1 MMTKGAVALTVGCL
15 FGAAHALV
23 AQEPPKAAAKESNV
37 ETAAASSPATPKA
50 EQSVTEHT
58 IKIGGAV
65 LRYKATAG
73 TLLIRNDADEP
84 IAAIGYTAY
93 TKDGVE
99 ASSRPITFGYNGGP
113 GSSSIWLHMG
123 ALGPRRIV
131 TTDAA
136 PTPPPPYRVVDNGES
151 ILDLTDLVMIDP
163 VGTGL
168 SHAVGKAK
176 GQDFW
181 GVDQDADSVARF
193 VVQYVNDNG
202 RWNSPKY
209 LFGESY
215 GTMRSAVLVDVLQSK
230 WNMAF
235 NGVVLVS
242 VFVDARTDMTMPGN
256 DLGYE
261 MYLPTYAAI
270 AWYHHVLQ
278 DPPPLDALLAKAR
291 EFAAGPYATALAKGD
306 ALPDTERKEVVA
318 SMSRLTGLSPS
329 YLDKANLRV
338 SEGEFTAELLREH
351 SEIVGRLDARFTG
364 VALDRLA
371 EETPVEEDPQ
381 SAAISGAFT
390 AAFLDYLHGE
400 LKFGEGKTYKIESD
414 LWLKWDW
421 KHKSIGAHFPSVGW
435 PDAAVD
441 LAHAIAF
448 NPALKVLVLNGYFD
462 LATPFFGT
470 EYTMDHLGLEKK
482 LRGNIE
488 MKYFEA
494 GHMMYLHPASL
505 VAFKAAV
512 ADFIQSTDRL

>member
-1 MMTKGAVALTVGCL
+1 MTRGAAVLTLVCL
-15 FGAAHALV
+15 FGGANALV
-23 AQEPPKAAAKESNV
+23 AAAAPKPAAKEQNREAGAPESQAV
-37 ETAAASSPATPKA
+37 PKA

-58 IKIGGAV
+58 IKFASG
-65 LRYKATAG
+65 LLKYKATAG
-73 TLLIRNDADEP
+73 LLLIRNDDEEP

-99 ASSRPITFGYNGGP
+99 ASQRPLTFAYNGGP

-131 TTDAA
+131 TTDAG
-136 PTPPPPYRVVDNGES
+136 PTPPPPYQVVDNQES
-151 ILDLTDLVMIDP
+151 VLDVTDLVMIDP

-181 GVDQDADSVARF
+181 GVDQDVDSIARF
-193 VVQYVNDNG
+193 VVQYVSDNG

-209 LFGESY
+209 LLGESY

-230 WNMAF
+230 WNMAL

-242 VFVDARTDMTMPGN
+242 VFVDAKTDMTMWGN
-256 DLGYE
+256 DLGFE
-261 MYLPTYAAI
+261 MFVPTYAAI
-270 AWYHHVLQ
+270 AWYHHLIP
-278 DPPPLDALLAKAR
+278 DAPPLDTFLTQAR
-291 EFAAGPYATALAKGD
+291 EFAAGPYATVLAKGD
-306 ALPDTERKEVVA
+306 ALPDDERKAVIA
-318 SMSRLTGLSPS
+318 TMSRLTGLSPS

-338 SEGEFTAELLREH
+338 SEGQFTAELLREH

-371 EETPVEEDPQ
+371 ESVSEYEDPQ
-381 SAAISGAFT
+381 ASAISGAFT

-400 LKFGEGKTYKIESD
+400 LKFGEGKTYTIEAD

-421 KHKSIGAHFPSVGW
+421 KHKAAGEHFPSVGW
-435 PDAAVD
+435 PNTGID
-441 LAHAIAF
+441 LAHAIAT
-448 NPALKVLVLNGYFD
+448 NPALHVLVLNGYYD

-470 EYTMDHLGLEKK
+470 EYTMEHLGLERK
-482 LRGNIE
+482 LRDNIE
-488 MKYFEA
+488 MKYFES
-494 GHMMYLHPASL
+494 GHMMYLHPPSL
-505 VAFKAAV
+505 VAFKKAV
-512 ADFIQSTDRL
+512 GAFIKATDRLQ

>member
-1 MMTKGAVALTVGCL
+1 MTRRVVTLTLGLLFVAATG
-15 FGAAHALV
+15 LV
-23 AQEPPKAAAKESNV
+23 AAEPPKAAEKERAG
-37 ETAAASSPATPKA
+37 EPTKQEAPAVPKP

-65 LRYKATAG
+65 LKYKATAG
-73 TLLIRNDADEP
+73 TILIRNDNDEP
-84 IAAIGYTAY
+84 IAAIEYVAY
-93 TKDGVE
+93 TKDGAE
-99 ASSRPITFGYNGGP
+99 AAQRPLTFAYNGGP
-113 GSSSIWLHMG
+113 GSSSLWLHMG

-136 PTPPPPYRVVDNGES
+136 PTPPPPYQVVDNQES
-151 ILDLTDLVMIDP
+151 IIDTTDLVMIDP

-176 GQDFW
+176 DKDFW
-181 GVDQDADSVARF
+181 GVDQDLDSMARF
-193 VVQYVNDNG
+193 VVQYVNDNN

-209 LFGESY
+209 LLGESY
-215 GTMRSAVLVDVLQSK
+215 GTMRSAGLVDVLQSK

-242 VFVDARTDMTMPGN
+242 VFVNAQADITLAGN

-261 MYLPTYAAI
+261 MFLPSYAAI
-270 AWYHHVLQ
+270 AWYHHLVP
-278 DPPPLDALLAKAR
+278 DVPALDAFLAQAR
-291 EFAAGPYATALAKGD
+291 AFAAGPYATALAKGD
-306 ALPDTERKEVVA
+306 ALPDAERQTVIA
-318 SMSRLTGLSPS
+318 TMSHLTGLSPS

-351 SEIVGRLDARFTG
+351 AEVVGRLDARFTG

-371 EETPVEEDPQ
+371 EESREDPQ
-381 SAAISGAFT
+381 ATAISGAFT
-390 AAFLDYLHGE
+390 AAFLDYLHE
-400 LKFGEGKTYKIESD
+400 DLKFGQGKTYKVEAD
-414 LWLKWDW
+414 LWRDWDW
-421 KHKSIGAHFPSVGW
+421 KHKPPGAPFAFPGA
-435 PDAAVD
+435 PNTGID
-441 LAHAIAF
+441 LAHAIAT
-448 NPALKVLVLNGYFD
+448 NPALRVLVLNGYYD

-494 GHMMYLHPASL
+494 GHMMYLHPPSL
-505 VAFKAAV
+505 TAFKAAV
-512 ADFIQSTDRL
+512 AGFIKATDRL

>member
-1 MMTKGAVALTVGCL
+1 MTKGAVALAVVCL
-15 FGAAHALV
+15 LGAAGAVV
-23 AQEPPKAAAKESNV
+23 AEDAPKAAAKEHGKEV
-37 ETAAASSPATPKA
+37 AATDAAAIPKA

-58 IKIGGAV
+58 ITIGGVV
-65 LRYKATAG
+65 LKYKATAG
-73 TLLIRNDADEP
+73 TLLIRNDKDEP
-84 IAAIGYTAY
+84 IAAMEYVAY

-99 ASSRPITFGYNGGP
+99 PSKRPLTFAYNGGP
-113 GSSSIWLHMG
+113 GSSSLWLHMG

-131 TTDAA
+131 TVDAG
-136 PTPPPPYRVVDNGES
+136 PTPPPPYQVVDNQES
-151 ILDLTDLVMIDP
+151 VLDVTDLVMIDP

-168 SHAVGKAK
+168 SRAVGKAK
-176 GQDFW
+176 DKDFW
-181 GVDQDADSVARF
+181 GVDQDVDSIARF

-209 LFGESY
+209 LLGESY
-215 GTMRSAVLVDVLQSK
+215 GTMRSAGLVEALQSR

-242 VFVDARTDMTMPGN
+242 VFVNAMTDITTPGN

-261 MYLPTYAAI
+261 MFVPSYAAI
-270 AWYHHVLQ
+270 AWYHHLVTE
-278 DPPPLDALLAKAR
+278 PPPFDAFLRQAR
-291 EFAAGPYATALAKGD
+291 EFAAGPYAVALAKGD
-306 ALPDTERKEVVA
+306 ALPEAERKAVIA
-318 SMSRLTGLSPS
+318 TMSHLTGLSPS

-371 EETPVEEDPQ
+371 EQAHEDPQ
-381 SAAISGAFT
+381 ATAISGAFT
-390 AAFLDYLHGE
+390 AAFLSYLHE
-400 LKFGEGKTYKIESD
+400 DLKFGEGKTYKIEAD
-414 LWLKWDW
+414 LWREWDW
-421 KHKSIGAHFPSVGW
+421 KHKPPGAMFAFPGA
-435 PDAAVD
+435 PNLGID
-441 LAHAIAF
+441 LAHAIAT
-448 NPALKVLVLNGYFD
+448 NPALKVLVLNGYYD